1 MSKVTLHGRHL
12 WVWGE
17 DERKVNCKAAIVHG
31 CTRCKAPACVGN
43 LAA

>member
-17 DERKVNCKAAIVHG
+17 DGRKVNCKG
-31 CTRCKAPACVGN
+31 KGTQGKAPACVGVQ
-43 LAA
+43 